1 MGGNSG
7 AAPDLPPEGAVT
19 RASRKYAFAILD
31 VREAEKSL
39 AAHAVKQCAASA
51 WNPEVPLPGF
61 G

>member
-19 RASRKYAFAILD
+19 RASRTYAFAILD
-31 VREAEKSL
+31 VRGAKESL
-39 AAHAVKQCAASA
+39 AARAIKQRAASA
-51 WNPEVPLPGF
+51 RNPEVPLPGF